1 MITDQIDL
9 NLKFSNEMKKYLD
22 ENFDKMFSEAVTTQD
37 VDFSDIDGDIIDVE
51 QENGEINILV
61 SERKIKNRITAAII
75 EDRVQN
81 QLFLIEYNASKNTV
95 VGGYQ

>member
-22 ENFDKMFSEAVTTQD
+22 ENFDKMFSEAITTPD
-37 VDFSDIDGDIIDVE
+37 GDFSDIDGDLIDVE

-81 QLFLIEYNASKNTV
+81 QLFLIEYNTSKKTV